1 MSPWGN
7 RRKDGRI
14 TSLNTY
20 YNSFLVS
27 LCPSES
33 RQARAWKHL
42 LPSTPFFF
50 LPPLLWWSQSLLT
63 LSPDPKKALL
73 LLLDLMLVC
82 CLRKARD
89 RMEGIRYLP
98 NEVET
103 GWNNPLIK
111 AHNCSTLLYSNT
123 LQSNSGSVD
132 LCLIPP
138 NQSKEGPS
146 SVQVGLH
153 QVSTRS
159 CIQK

>member
-1 MSPWGN
+1 MSVGVQT
-7 RRKDGRI
+7 GQ
-14 TSLNTY
+14 SLET
-20 YNSFLVS
+20 
-27 LCPSES
+27 
-33 RQARAWKHL
+33 
-42 LPSTPFFF
+42 PSTFYSIFF
-50 LPPLLWWSQSLLT
+50 LPLLLWWSQSLLT

-89 RMEGIRYLP
+89 WMEGMRYLP
-98 NEVET
+98 NEVIKDEFLAEPET

-132 LCLIPP
+132 LCLIPL

-146 SVQVGLH
+146 SVQVGIH

>member
-1 MSPWGN
+1 MSVGVQT
-7 RRKDGRI
+7 GQ
-14 TSLNTY
+14 SLET
-20 YNSFLVS
+20 
-27 LCPSES
+27 
-33 RQARAWKHL
+33 
-42 LPSTPFFF
+42 PSTFYSLFFF
-50 LPPLLWWSQSLLT
+50 CLRSSDEVSPCW
-63 LSPDPKKALL
+63 LSHLIQKKALL

-98 NEVET
+98 NEVIKGEFLAEPET
-103 GWNNPLIK
+103 SWNNASIK

-123 LQSNSGSVD
+123 LQFNSGSVD
-132 LCLIPP
+132 LCLIPL

-146 SVQVGLH
+146 SVQMGLH